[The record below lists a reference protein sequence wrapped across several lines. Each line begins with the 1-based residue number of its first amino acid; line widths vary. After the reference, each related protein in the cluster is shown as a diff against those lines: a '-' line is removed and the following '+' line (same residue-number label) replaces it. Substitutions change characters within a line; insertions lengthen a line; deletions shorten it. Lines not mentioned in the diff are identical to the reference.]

1 MKLPHASYR
10 WSVSTTEEVKDEVH
24 DELQNIDSELQ
35 KNLGENYE
43 KIDKSDEFVS
53 KGLKLKNV
61 WQ

>member
-10 WSVSTTEEVKDEVH
+10 WSVSITEEVKDEVH
-24 DELQNIDSELQ
+24 DEPQSIDSELQ

-53 KGLKLKNV
+53 EGLKLKNV